1 MNYFRINNIEALQ
14 DFPNQSS
21 QLAIMN
27 RSMPK
32 NSTSFFEKL
41 VEISFNIIG
50 EVNKDTAIKDVKNL
64 LSDKIPKEIKNDFFY
79 EIWVKDMANLCE
91 MFCITEK
98 SSYISFSLSSHRG
111 CRRYHIDNVPLRLLV
126 TYAGQGTEWLPD
138 EFANKR
144 AYANGEPNEKI
155 IKDISKKQ
163 FVGEWDI
170 ALFKGGPEGLLHRT
184 PDSALNNNSILMR
197 LDHARFWKDIQRN
210 VNQNKK

>member
-1 MNYFRINNIEALQ
+1 MKARIYKIMNYFRINNIESLQ

-79 EIWVKDMANLCE
+79 EI
-91 MFCITEK
+91 
-98 SSYISFSLSSHRG
+98 
-111 CRRYHIDNVPLRLLV
+111 
-126 TYAGQGTEWLPD
+126 
-138 EFANKR
+138 
-144 AYANGEPNEKI
+144 
-155 IKDISKKQ
+155 
-163 FVGEWDI
+163 
-170 ALFKGGPEGLLHRT
+170 
-184 PDSALNNNSILMR
+184 
-197 LDHARFWKDIQRN
+197 
-210 VNQNKK
+210 

>member
-1 MNYFRINNIEALQ
+1 MGYLRIDKMDAIK
-14 DFPNQSS
+14 DFPNKSD

-27 RSMPK
+27 RSMPE
-32 NSTSFFEKL
+32 NASLFFTQLLK
-41 VEISFNIIG
+41 ISFNING
-50 EVNKDTAIKDVKNL
+50 EIYKETATINIKDL
-64 LSDKIPKEIKNDFFY
+64 LSDKLPKKIKNNVFY
-79 EIWVKDMANLCE
+79 QPWIEDMANLCE

-98 SSYISFSLSSHRG
+98 SSYISFSISSHRG

-144 AYANGEPNEKI
+144 AYANGEPNERI

>member
-1 MNYFRINNIEALQ
+1 MGYLRIDKMDAIK
-14 DFPNQSS
+14 DFPNKSD

-27 RSMPK
+27 RSMPE
-32 NSTSFFEKL
+32 NASLFFTQLLK
-41 VEISFNIIG
+41 ISFNITG
-50 EVNKDTAIKDVKNL
+50 EIYKETATINIKDL
-64 LSDKIPKEIKNDFFY
+64 LSDKLPKKTKNNVFY
-79 EIWVKDMANLCE
+79 QPWIEDMANLCE

-98 SSYISFSLSSHRG
+98 SSYISFSISSHRG

-144 AYANGEPNEKI
+144 ACANGEPNERI

>member
-1 MNYFRINNIEALQ
+1 MGYLRIDKMDSIK
-14 DFPNQSS
+14 DFPKKSD

-27 RSMPK
+27 RSMPE
-32 NSTSFFEKL
+32 NASLFFTQLLK
-41 VEISFNIIG
+41 ISFNITG
-50 EVNKDTAIKDVKNL
+50 EIYKETATINIKDL
-64 LSDKIPKEIKNDFFY
+64 LSDKLPKKIKNNVFY
-79 EIWVKDMANLCE
+79 QPWIEDMANLCE

-98 SSYISFSLSSHRG
+98 SSYISFSISSHRG

-184 PDSALNNNSILMR
+184 PDSALNKNSILIR

>member
-1 MNYFRINNIEALQ
+1 MGYLRIDKMDAIK
-14 DFPNQSS
+14 DFPNKSD

-27 RSMPK
+27 RSMPE
-32 NSTSFFEKL
+32 NASLFFTQLLK
-41 VEISFNIIG
+41 ISFNITG
-50 EVNKDTAIKDVKNL
+50 EIYKETATINIKDL
-64 LSDKIPKEIKNDFFY
+64 LSDKLPKKIKNNVFY
-79 EIWVKDMANLCE
+79 QPWIEDMANLCE

-144 AYANGEPNEKI
+144 AYANGEPNERI

>member
-1 MNYFRINNIEALQ
+1 MGYLRIDKMDAIK
-14 DFPNQSS
+14 DFPNKSD

-27 RSMPK
+27 RSMPE
-32 NSTSFFEKL
+32 NASLFFTQLLK
-41 VEISFNIIG
+41 ISFNITG
-50 EVNKDTAIKDVKNL
+50 EIYKETATINIKDL
-64 LSDKIPKEIKNDFFY
+64 LSDKLPKKIKNNVFY
-79 EIWVKDMANLCE
+79 QPWIEDMANLCE

>member
-1 MNYFRINNIEALQ
+1 MGYLRIDKMDAIK
-14 DFPNQSS
+14 DFPNKSD

-27 RSMPK
+27 RSMPE
-32 NSTSFFEKL
+32 NASLFFTQLLK
-41 VEISFNIIG
+41 ISFNITG
-50 EVNKDTAIKDVKNL
+50 EIYKETATINIKDL
-64 LSDKIPKEIKNDFFY
+64 LSDKLPKKIKNNVFY
-79 EIWVKDMANLCE
+79 QAWIEDMANLCE

-98 SSYISFSLSSHRG
+98 SSYISFSISSHRG

-144 AYANGEPNEKI
+144 AYANGEPNERI

>member
-1 MNYFRINNIEALQ
+1 
-14 DFPNQSS
+14 
-21 QLAIMN
+21 
-27 RSMPK
+27 
-32 NSTSFFEKL
+32 
-41 VEISFNIIG
+41 
-50 EVNKDTAIKDVKNL
+50 
-64 LSDKIPKEIKNDFFY
+64 
-79 EIWVKDMANLCE
+79 MANLCE

-144 AYANGEPNEKI
+144 AYANGEPNERI

>member
-1 MNYFRINNIEALQ
+1 MGYLRIDKMDAIK
-14 DFPNQSS
+14 DFPNKSD

-27 RSMPK
+27 RSMPE
-32 NSTSFFEKL
+32 NASLFFTQLLK
-41 VEISFNIIG
+41 ISFNITG
-50 EVNKDTAIKDVKNL
+50 EIYKETATINIKDL
-64 LSDKIPKEIKNDFFY
+64 LSNKLPKKIKNNVFY
-79 EIWVKDMANLCE
+79 QPWIEDMANLCE

-98 SSYISFSLSSHRG
+98 SSYISFSISSHRG

-144 AYANGEPNEKI
+144 AYANGEPNERI

-184 PDSALNNNSILMR
+184 PDSALNKNSILMR